1 MTVQTFWDSQ
11 LTGEIKP
18 YTTDVTAFLP
28 SGVTAVSGSAAYSQ
42 TFGGSAA
49 GTFTAVVGAGGSD
62 VTMTTPAL
70 AAVGE
75 YDFTVSFTLTNGNV
89 RKVMYKITVPK

>member
-28 SGVTAVSGSAAYSQ
+28 DGVTVQSGSASYSQ

-49 GTFTAVVGAGGSD
+49 GSAPVSVAGSS

-70 AAVGE
+70 SVVGE
-75 YDFTVSFTLTNGNV
+75 YEFVKTFTLTNGNV
-89 RKVMYKITVPK
+89 RKVLYKISVPK

>member
-11 LTGEIKP
+11 LTAEIKP

-28 SGVTAVSGSAAYSQ
+28 SGVTVVSGSASYSQ

-49 GTFTAVVGAGGSD
+49 GSAPVTVTDTAV
-62 VTMTTPAL
+62 TFTTPAL

-75 YDFTVSFTLTNGNV
+75 YEFVSTFDLSNGNR
-89 RKVMYKITVPK
+89 RKVLYKISVPK

>member
-11 LTGEIKP
+11 LTDEIKP

-28 SGVTAVSGSAAYSQ
+28 SGVTVVSGSASYSQ

-49 GTFTAVVGAGGSD
+49 GSAPVTVDAGGSG
-62 VTMTTPAL
+62 VTHTTPAL

-75 YDFTVSFTLTNGNV
+75 YDFTVAFTLTNGNV
-89 RKVMYKITVPK
+89 RKVLYKISVPK